1 MIILSASGIG
11 VHFGA
16 KEVLRDISFSVAE
29 RDRVGII
36 GVNGVGKTTLLK
48 VISDDIDPDSGTV
61 ALGKGVSVGML
72 HQMTDL
78 SHMGDLTLLRYMEL
92 AFPELL
98 AMEQELED
106 TERAMT
112 RAGRE
117 GNTALAASLSGKY
130 DSLSATFTAEGGQV
144 FRGKCRSMLV
154 RLGFEDALSRTIS
167 EISGGQHTRLAL
179 ARLLAREP
187 DILLLDE
194 PTNHL
199 DIDAL
204 TWLEDYLASYPK
216 TVMVVSHDRYFLDK
230 VTTKTL
236 HISYTRATL
245 YQGNYTE
252 AKNKREQDQASLEKK
267 KREQDKIRRR
277 IEANIAFQR
286 RCGQEH
292 NFVTIRSKQKQLDRM
307 EKIELAKAEKNIR
320 MRFSAEEE
328 SAANVLTVRGLSFS
342 YGHAPL
348 IEKISFAI
356 RRGERVLLLG
366 GNGTGKSTLLKL
378 LCGSLTPASGYIDYG
393 DRVTVGYYDQEMKG
407 LHPSNTVFEE
417 LHSTFPQ
424 MTHLEIRSALA
435 LFLFGPDDITQT
447 IGSLSGGERARVLL
461 CKLMLQKVNVL
472 VLDEP
477 TNHLDI
483 ASREAL
489 EEALSDFDGTV
500 IAVSHDRYFIDR
512 TASRLLILSP
522 DAEGGLVDFPLEE
535 LDGAYTAY
543 TKLRAQMTEEKKP
556 AAPAETDAKRQYE
569 EQKKARS
576 EARGLIKRR
585 EQMQKRADALE
596 AELSQIEAE
605 MQKPEVATDYVKT
618 AALYERRE
626 AAEAELLELY
636 EALME

>member
-1 MIILSASGIG
+1 MIVLGVSGIG
-11 VHFGA
+11 VSFGA
-16 KEVLRDISFSVAE
+16 KTVLKDISFSVNE

-36 GVNGVGKTTLLK
+36 GVNGVGKTTLLR
-48 VISDDIDPDSGTV
+48 VITGECSPDQGTV
-61 ALGKGVSVGML
+61 SLGKGVTVGML
-72 HQMTDL
+72 SQMTDL
-78 SHMGDLTLLRYMEL
+78 SAFGGMTLQQYMES

-98 AMEQELED
+98 ALEKELEQ
-106 TERAMT
+106 TEAQMT
-112 RAGRE
+112 EAAAKGD
-117 GNTALAASLSGKY
+117 TALAASLSGKY
-130 DSLSATFTAEGGQV
+130 DSLSATFSKEGGQV
-144 FRGKCRSMLV
+144 FRGKCKSMLV
-154 RLGFEDALSRTIS
+154 RLGFEDALGRTIS
-167 EISGGQHTRLAL
+167 EISGGQHTRLSL

-204 TWLEDYLASYPK
+204 VWLEDYLASYPK
-216 TVMVVSHDRYFLDK
+216 TVLVVSHDRYFLDK

-245 YQGNYTE
+245 YPGNYSA
-252 AKNKREQDQASLEKK
+252 AKEKRDQDQASLEKR

-307 EKIELAKAEKNIR
+307 ETIELAKNEKSVR

-328 SAANVLTVRGLSFS
+328 SAANVLTVRQLTFS
-342 YGHAPL
+342 YGNAPL
-348 IEKISFAI
+348 LDKVSFAV

-378 LCGSLTPASGYIDYG
+378 LCGRLNQSAGYVDLG

-407 LHPSNTVFEE
+407 LHPENTVMEE
-417 LHSTFPQ
+417 VHSSFPQ

-447 IGSLSGGERARVLL
+447 VGSLSGGERARVLL
-461 CKLMLQKVNVL
+461 CKLMLQKVNL
-472 VLDEP
+472 LILDEP

-522 DAEGGLVDFPLEE
+522 DTEGGVLNFPLEE
-535 LDGAYTAY
+535 CEGAYTAY
-543 TKLRAQMTEEKKP
+543 TKLKAAMVEEKETV
-556 AAPAETDAKRQYE
+556 APTESDAKRQYE

-576 EARGLIKRR
+576 EAKSEQKRLR
-585 EQMQKRADALE
+585 QMQSRAEALE
-596 AELSQIEAE
+596 KEIAQIEEE
-605 MQKPEVATDYVKT
+605 MQKPEVAVDYVKT
-618 AALYERRE
+618 AALFERKE
-626 AAEAELLELY
+626 QAEEELLTLY
-636 EALME
+636 EALMD